1 MVSGPAVFGCGR
13 VDVYA
18 IGSSLGGTMGE
29 EIEAGLVC
37 FFNHTERESAE
48 TVRLKS
54 VPRRGAD
61 GARERV
67 DGQSCRD
74 WPGGK

>member
-1 MVSGPAVFGCGR
+1 
-13 VDVYA
+13 
-18 IGSSLGGTMGE
+18 MGE

-48 TVRLKS
+48 MVRLKS